1 MGDHGF
7 LYRLTHELRAPVI
20 LGDTLF
26 IEGTVTG
33 KPDSIE
39 ESEPVPLIDLGSF
52 GPVEIEL
59 AATNQLGKVVSTAKA
74 VVLLPRGR

>member
-7 LYRLTHELRAPVI
+7 LYRLTHDLRAPVI

-33 KPDSIE
+33 KPAAIDE
-39 ESEPVPLIDLGSF
+39 TEPAPLVDLGGH

-59 AATNQLGKVVSTAKA
+59 TATNQLGQVVSTAAA
-74 VVLLPRGR
+74 VVLLPRRS